1 MMSEKKPKI
10 VFAPGCFDNLDVSQD
25 ELDEIVE
32 MLTELAESG
41 ELEASSR
48 VLTDEDIE
56 AMDDDEIELLFQA
69 LNREPRKLQ

>member
-1 MMSEKKPKI
+1 MTDKKPKI
-10 VFAPGCFDNLDVSQD
+10 IFEPGCFDNLDVSQD
-25 ELDEIVE
+25 ELDEIVT

-41 ELEASSR
+41 ELEANSR
-48 VLTDEDIE
+48 VLTDDDIE